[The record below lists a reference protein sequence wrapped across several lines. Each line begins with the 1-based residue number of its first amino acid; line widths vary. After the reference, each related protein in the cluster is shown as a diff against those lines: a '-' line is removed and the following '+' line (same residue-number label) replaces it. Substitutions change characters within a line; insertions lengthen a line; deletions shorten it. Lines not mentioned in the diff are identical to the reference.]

1 MGMMINRRRVMGGK
15 EDTYIQNGLVFWID
29 GIWNKSIGVHDD
41 NMLYLND
48 LTNNHQITWTGNVSF
63 ETNGAYF
70 DTNVFASFYSD
81 YIVNAINDDK
91 ATVEI
96 LIKPISK
103 GKGSN
108 AGYFAFCKNV
118 RGFWCWD
125 NPSYALS
132 GFSYRTDGYTQVNS
146 AWTTP
151 RYSFH
156 ILLNNNKFVIRGQN
170 GIIIQKNAVN
180 KQIVNDNLCLI
191 GSLFGD
197 LNSAAN
203 FVLHSI
209 RVYDRTLTQE
219 ELSHNF
225 ELDKK
230 RFDLTFQ

>member
-1 MGMMINRRRVMGGK
+1 MGRIIDRRRVMGGK
-15 EDTYIQNGLVFWID
+15 EATYIQDGLVFWLD

-63 ETNGAYF
+63 GTNGAYF

-96 LIKPISK
+96 LIKPVTK
-103 GKGSN
+103 GKGGNS
-108 AGYFAFCKNV
+108 GYVAFGSNV
-118 RGFWCWD
+118 RGLWCWD
-125 NPSYALS
+125 NPQFALS
-132 GFSYRTDGYTQVNS
+132 AFSYRTNGYTEIGS

-151 RYSFH
+151 RYSYH
-156 ILLNNNKFVIRGQN
+156 IVWYNNKFVV
-170 GIIIQKNAVN
+170 QKQYDSITQKSVAST
-180 KQIVNDNLCLI
+180 QIVNDNLCSI
-191 GSLFGD
+191 GSL
-197 LNSAAN
+197 LNNLSTTAN

-219 ELSHNF
+219 ELSYNF

-230 RFDLTFQ
+230 RFELTFE